1 MSSVQCSLSRL
12 DHVVSLAGDW
22 EFQLDPAGALD
33 VKSIDPD
40 RTIPVPLPWQAAYP
54 ELRRYAGYAW
64 YRRSFEADGDLDGG
78 DLRLRFGAVDYWCEV
93 YLNGTR
99 VAEHEGGY
107 TPFEIG
113 LRDALEP
120 GRNEIAVRV
129 FDPVQTAVVHER
141 WPDLEGQLR
150 AARAGPPF
158 AAAHVPHGKQDWY
171 VNTGGI
177 WQDVTLTA
185 RPAAWIDGVHVTP
198 DLDLARVEVDVRI
211 AGDVGRLA
219 GAVLR
224 LEVQVDGATVAGS
237 AIALTL
243 AERSHTTSIAV
254 PDCRPWTLDAPFLY
268 ELVAS
273 LDVDG
278 RLTRT

>member
-33 VKSIDPD
+33 VASIDPD

-120 GRNEIAVRV
+120 GRNEIAVRGYEHDKYRRLV
-129 FDPVQTAVVHER
+129 WQRGVKPIIARRQTDHGSGLGRHRWVV
-141 WPDLEGQLR
+141 
-150 AARAGPPF
+150 
-158 AAAHVPHGKQDWY
+158 
-171 VNTGGI
+171 
-177 WQDVTLTA
+177 
-185 RPAAWIDGVHVTP
+185 
-198 DLDLARVEVDVRI
+198 
-211 AGDVGRLA
+211 
-219 GAVLR
+219 
-224 LEVQVDGATVAGS
+224 
-237 AIALTL
+237 
-243 AERSHTTSIAV
+243 
-254 PDCRPWTLDAPFLY
+254 
-268 ELVAS
+268 
-273 LDVDG
+273 
-278 RLTRT
+278 